1 MTIIEEI
8 ERRNSGRD
16 QIMRDIMQE
25 KNKERKEESTCEKF
39 LASVVDRSDFS
50 DSTNHNFLTSA
61 VSKNHF

>member
-1 MTIIEEI
+1 
-8 ERRNSGRD
+8 
-16 QIMRDIMQE
+16 MRDIMQE